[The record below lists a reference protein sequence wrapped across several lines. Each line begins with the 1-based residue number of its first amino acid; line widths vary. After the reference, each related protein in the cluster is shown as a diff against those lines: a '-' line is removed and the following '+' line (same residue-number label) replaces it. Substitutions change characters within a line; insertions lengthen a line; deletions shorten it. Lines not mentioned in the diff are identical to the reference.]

1 MQTKT
6 WRDIWES
13 KRLDSSMNLQNM
25 DTNEVIKELLRC
37 NGFDSK
43 TGSFSIESYR
53 NFIAD
58 IFQKAKLGQ
67 CDSMYE
73 VGCGAGAFLYAINM
87 QKAENNQTAI
97 NSINTSTDST
107 GGGQM
112 LSQCDV
118 LENPLSTLDF
128 KDIRGFK
135 KLGGIDYSKNLSHIA
150 KLVLPY
156 ANITQGEAKD
166 IDSASYDSVCSF
178 GVFHYFPSLQYAK
191 EVIAKMIDKARKK
204 VLFLDILDLD
214 QREADIAYK
223 KQICGDDYEKLYEG
237 TTKHLYCPK
246 DLFVELAE
254 SKQCEIYIEQQ
265 NIKGYANSP
274 FRFNVIMEKKD

>member
-6 WRDIWES
+6 WQDIWES
-13 KRLDSSMNLQNM
+13 KRLDSNMNLQNA
-25 DTNEVIKELLRC
+25 DTNEVIQELLRC

-43 TGSFSIESYR
+43 TGSFSIETYR

-73 VGCGAGAFLYAINM
+73 VGCGAGAFLYAMNT

-107 GGGQM
+107 GGGGQM
-112 LSQCDV
+112 LSQCNV
-118 LENPLSTLDF
+118 LKNPLHTL
-128 KDIRGFK
+128 GFK
-135 KLGGIDYSKNLSHIA
+135 NLGGIDYSKNLSHIA
-150 KLVLPY
+150 KLALPY
-156 ANITQGEAKD
+156 ANITQGEARD
-166 IDSASYDSVCSF
+166 IDSVLYDSVCSF
-178 GVFHYFPSLQYAK
+178 SVFHYFPSLQYAK
-191 EVIAKMIDKARKK
+191 EVIAKMIDKTRKK
-204 VLFLDILDLD
+204 VLFLDILDLE

-237 TTKHLYCPK
+237 TTKHLYYPK
-246 DLFVELAE
+246 DLFVEFAK
-254 SKQCEIYIEQQ
+254 SKRCEIHIEQQ